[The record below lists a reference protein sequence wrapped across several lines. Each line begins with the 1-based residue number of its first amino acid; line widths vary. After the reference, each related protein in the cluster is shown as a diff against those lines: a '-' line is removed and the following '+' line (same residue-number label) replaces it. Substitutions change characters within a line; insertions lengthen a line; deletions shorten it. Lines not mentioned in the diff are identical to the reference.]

1 MQVESRSSGKGK
13 EHVIIPDKKT
23 TTESKVPAELS
34 SWLIL
39 VGTDRDKQAFTCLF
53 KFFAPKIKRFGI
65 SKLGGEAAANEL
77 VQDTMTNVWKK
88 AHLYNEEK
96 GAGTTWVYTVMRNA
110 AFDMLRK
117 VKAKAEQTIADDIW
131 PIDAMVAESQ
141 SDELPFGDHL
151 MSRHVMTQI
160 EKLPLAQKT
169 IVKGVYFQEL
179 SQEQLAQQ
187 LGVPLGTVKSRL
199 RLALAKLKVH
209 MGEQDHD

>member
-1 MQVESRSSGKGK
+1 
-13 EHVIIPDKKT
+13 
-23 TTESKVPAELS
+23 
-34 SWLIL
+34 
-39 VGTDRDKQAFTCLF
+39 
-53 KFFAPKIKRFGI
+53 
-65 SKLGGEAAANEL
+65 
-77 VQDTMTNVWKK
+77 
-88 AHLYNEEK
+88 
-96 GAGTTWVYTVMRNA
+96 MRNA

-179 SQEQLAQQ
+179 SRATRSATWRPTWNSEVTSETRFSQ
-187 LGVPLGTVKSRL
+187 T
-199 RLALAKLKVH
+199 
-209 MGEQDHD
+209 